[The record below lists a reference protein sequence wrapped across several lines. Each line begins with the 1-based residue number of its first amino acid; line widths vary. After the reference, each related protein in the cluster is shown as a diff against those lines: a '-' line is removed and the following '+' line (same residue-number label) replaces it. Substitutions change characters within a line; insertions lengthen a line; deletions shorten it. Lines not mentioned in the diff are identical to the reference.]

1 MTMSGVL
8 TLPRQERRLHRRV
21 ISDEA
26 VDLGT
31 AGAARATD
39 LSLGGI
45 GVLCEQPPELG
56 SRVRVRA
63 RFADGRELDT
73 LGEVVRVAGSRVAIR
88 FVALEQRT
96 LLALLAQ
103 IR

>member
-1 MTMSGVL
+1 MTMSGAL

-21 ISDEA
+21 RISVPVE
-26 VDLGT
+26 LGDQ
-31 AGAARATD
+31 APARATD

-45 GVLCEQPPELG
+45 GLLCELPPELG

-63 RFADGRELDT
+63 RFADGTELDT
-73 LGEVVRVAGSRVAIR
+73 DGEVTRVMGSHVAIR
-88 FVALEQRT
+88 FTALEQRT